1 MCETIKIQYWPNSP
15 HLSVNPN
22 GSWIDLYCY
31 EDTTL
36 QEDEYTT
43 IPLGVAMKLPDGY
56 EANFV
61 PRSSTF
67 KRYGVL
73 QTNAYSVIDPS
84 YSGPEDMWRYPVY
97 ATRPVTIPKGTRLCQ
112 FRINKVQP
120 QIIFDEVASLDGKSR
135 GGFGTSNDK

>member
-36 QEDEYTT
+36 QEGEYAT
-43 IPLGVAMKLPDGY
+43 IPLGVAMKLPEGY
-56 EANFV
+56 EAYV
-61 PRSSTF
+61 IPRSSTF
-67 KRYGVL
+67 KRWGVL
-73 QTNAYSVIDPS
+73 QSNSQGLIDPT
-84 YSGPEDMWRYPVY
+84 YCGPEDMWRYPVY
-97 ATRPVTIPKGTRLCQ
+97 ATRPITIPKGTRLCQ

-120 QIIFDEVASLDGKSR
+120 QIIFYEVVSLDGESR
-135 GGFGTSNDK
+135 GGFGTRNV